1 MRSYYWVEFW
11 RWWQVISTISHMHY
25 DAFKCTVKELTTN
38 SILNVRCLQSFG
50 MCMPSCLLHPSLDL
64 DQVDRFSFMVC
75 CPCHE
80 ASFSHF
86 QTPSPLQNWYFS
98 VWQLPVCFPL
108 FCGGS
113 LLGCAVVPAMG
124 RYSFYH
130 LAAKSES
137 PWILQAHNLHL
148 AMQLL
153 TKLFSILDIECIKWS
168 PL

>member
-1 MRSYYWVEFW
+1 MAIVTVFRSWSGEILLTEWSSGGNGKKFQT
-11 RWWQVISTISHMHY
+11 RSHMHY
-25 DAFKCTVKELTTN
+25 DAFKCSVKELTTN
-38 SILNVRCLQSFG
+38 SIFNVRGLRSFS
-50 MCMPSCLLHPSLDL
+50 MHMPSCLLHPSLDL

-86 QTPSPLQNWYFS
+86 ETPFPPPKLIFFS
-98 VWQLPVCFPL
+98 VTITCLFSL

-113 LLGCAVVPAMG
+113 WLGCAVEPAMG

-137 PWILQAHNLHL
+137 P
-148 AMQLL
+148 
-153 TKLFSILDIECIKWS
+153 
-168 PL
+168 